1 MAFMFGLAGIALLRA
16 SSPVLDTLVSGDV
29 RVDGGWLDI
38 ASSAEWQL
46 QKASLPGATGERREK
61 WI

>member
-38 ASSAEWQL
+38 ASSAGWQFPST
-46 QKASLPGATGERREK
+46 SLPGATGE
-61 WI
+61 